1 MRFRGHPLAYPVVVT
16 IGALAMCFAWAPFG
30 DMELRG
36 LLAALVLI
44 ILGYTGFRVGYALR
58 DTGGVDAG
66 MTARRIRQQFRLV
79 SRSWLEC
86 TTDGRTLWVPVY
98 FDPALMTLTPARVET
113 SGRTIHVDGLRV
125 YPAGRSRDSEPVGR
139 LVDNPSRPDPDAVEL
154 AATATRW
161 PRRLLLDAQ
170 SAVVAPF
177 VGLFW
182 VYVAGG
188 GTLAFVAVTVVAG
201 TTVTWLSAVRGSDP
215 S

>member
-1 MRFRGHPLAYPVVVT
+1 MT

-58 DTGGVDAG
+58 STAGIGAG

-98 FDPALMTLTPARVET
+98 FDPALMTLTPTRVGMD
-113 SGRTIHVDGLRV
+113 GRAIRLGELRV
-125 YPAGRSRDSEPVGR
+125 YPAGRSRNSEPVGR
-139 LVDNPSRPDPDAVEL
+139 LVDNPSRPDPDGGEL
-154 AATATRW
+154 AATAARW
-161 PRRLLLDAQ
+161 RRRLLLDAQ
-170 SAVVAPF
+170 PAVVAPF